1 MDDTR
6 IALLSLGLLV
16 VVLAIIIGS
25 LVLVPSFTALLA
37 TLLAW
42 ANLAYLVG
50 ITFTRCFSRVGAAGM
65 GMPSPPLRQQSVLR
79 KAFLDRNGPTR
90 YPAREFD
97 AQGPPP

>member
-6 IALLSLGLLV
+6 IALLSVALLV

-25 LVLVPSFTALLA
+25 VIFVPSFTALLA

-50 ITFTRCFSRVGAAGM
+50 ITIKR
-65 GMPSPPLRQQSVLR
+65 
-79 KAFLDRNGPTR
+79 
-90 YPAREFD
+90 
-97 AQGPPP
+97 